1 MDGTELPTIFG
12 MSAGAFVV
20 LYFTLVLGGAC
31 LASYYNQRSAFLLLF
46 SLTLV
51 SIVLGIIGGAG
62 ALKAVAVTAAL
73 LAFAA
78 MASYGFRQFLI
89 TLAEGDVGAGI
100 KQNMPVFVVV
110 LLLFVGLLALSIAR
124 GWPLAEISAA
134 AIIVML
140 IMLAMTRD
148 VAKELRTAPL
158 TAAFGMFVI
167 FIYAIAAIF
176 APIIAPHG
184 EAEVISQAFAPADAN
199 MLMGADQLGRDMFSR
214 LIYGARNTIS
224 LAVIGTCL
232 AFTLGALA
240 GLLAAVRG
248 GWFDQAM
255 GRTADVIMSIPS
267 LIFGLLMVSIFGS
280 LATNPAWLSMF
291 DGNVGQA
298 DFWLSVALVSFFGL
312 LVGLL
317 VLATIADNIAQWI
330 AKGAIVAGAIFVFGL
345 ALASLFNSSEVILIL
360 VVSVI
365 YSPRVYRLTRAVAGN
380 VVVMDYIE
388 AARLRGERTWYL
400 IRREI
405 LPNSTAPL
413 VAEFGLEFCF
423 VFLLISGLSFL
434 GLGIQPPTADW
445 GSMVKENATLISF
458 GEIIPL
464 IPAAAIALLTVAVN
478 FVVDWMLFR
487 SSGLKEH

>member
-1 MDGTELPTIFG
+1 MSIFVIG
-12 MSAGAFVV
+12 FYTLLLAGSTAAAYFNYRQAFM
-20 LYFTLVLGGAC
+20 
-31 LASYYNQRSAFLLLF
+31 LLF

-51 SIVLGIIGGAG
+51 SFVLGIIGGAG
-62 ALKAVAVTAAL
+62 ALQWVAICA
-73 LAFAA
+73 
-78 MASYGFRQFLI
+78 
-89 TLAEGDVGAGI
+89 
-100 KQNMPVFVVV
+100 
-110 LLLFVGLLALSIAR
+110 GLLALSAM
-124 GWPLAEISAA
+124 ISYAFREFL
-134 AIIVML
+134 ILIVSDNM
-140 IMLAMTRD
+140 
-148 VAKELRTAPL
+148 AKELRTAPL

-167 FIYAIAAIF
+167 FTYAIAAIF
-176 APIIAPHG
+176 APMIAPHG
-184 EAEVISQAFAPADAN
+184 EAEVISSAFAPADEN
-199 MLMGADQLGRDMFSR
+199 MLLGADQLGRDMFSR

-224 LAVIGTCL
+224 LALVGTVL

-255 GRTADVIMSIPS
+255 GRSADVIMSIPS

-280 LATNPAWLSMF
+280 LPTNPAWLNLF
-291 DGNVGQA
+291 GGNAGQA
-298 DFWLSVALVSFFGL
+298 DFVLGTAMMVFFGM

-317 VLATIADNIAQWI
+317 ILATIAENIAGWI
-330 AKGAIVAGAIFVFGL
+330 VKGAIVLGVVVLISMAMSTV
-345 ALASLFNSSEVILIL
+345 FNSSEIILIL

-388 AARLRGERTWYL
+388 AARLRGERRWYL

-458 GEIIPL
+458 GEITPL

-487 SSGLKEH
+487 SSGLKEQ